1 MRLRALLLFVGTVV
15 FVDTMFFA
23 AVVPL
28 LPRLSDE
35 FELTKTAAGV
45 LGGSYAAGTLALAI
59 PAGIA
64 AARFGVRRIVVLG
77 LSLIVVSAIVFGLA
91 QDAVVLT
98 AARFAQGIGGACTW
112 AGSLAW
118 LVGLAPAERRGELI
132 GAAMGAAIAGV
143 LFGPVIGAAAV
154 AIGRGAVFC
163 GVAVLALALIAVTM
177 RLPRPRVAT
186 RVEGF
191 GLARAAGSPGVRLGM
206 LLILVP
212 GLLFGAIDVL
222 VPLGMDELGATAGA
236 IAAVFL
242 IAAGLQALI
251 APLAGRLS
259 DRKGRLAP
267 SRIGLGAGVV
277 GCLLLTLP
285 GSAVALGVIMIVAA
299 PGLGILWAPAMAML
313 SDSAERVG
321 VDQAL
326 AFGVVNLGWGLGH
339 TLGALGGPALADVT
353 SDDVTYFAMSAMC
366 AVVLLGLTVRRPGAP
381 PTQGETAVPS
391 ESAAMNFGAPSS

>member
-1 MRLRALLLFVGTVV
+1 
-15 FVDTMFFA
+15 MFFA

-45 LGGSYAAGTLALAI
+45 LGGSYAAGTLILAI

-64 AARFGVRRIVVLG
+64 AARFGVRRIVILG
-77 LSLIVVSAIVFGLA
+77 LLLIAGSAVVFGLA

-98 AARFAQGIGGACTW
+98 LARFVQGIGGACTW

-118 LVGLAPAERRGELI
+118 LVGVAPSERRGELI
-132 GAAMGAAIAGV
+132 GAAMGAAIGGI
-143 LFGPVIGAAAV
+143 LFGPVLGAAAV
-154 AIGRGAVFC
+154 GVGRGPVFAS
-163 GVAVLALALIAVTM
+163 VAGGALILIAISM
-177 RLPRPRVAT
+177 RLPRPSAAIR
-186 RVEGF
+186 RSGF
-191 GLARAAGSPGVRLGM
+191 GIGRVAGSPGVRLGM

-242 IAAGLQALI
+242 IAAGLEALI
-251 APLAGRLS
+251 APFAGRLS

-267 SRIGLGAGVV
+267 SRMGLAVGVAGS
-277 GCLLLTLP
+277 LALTLP
-285 GSAVALGVIMIVAA
+285 SSATALGIVAILA
-299 PGLGILWAPAMAML
+299 TPGLGILWAPAMAML
-313 SDSAERVG
+313 SESAERVG

-339 TLGALGGPALADVT
+339 TLGSWGGPALADVS
-353 SDDVTYFAMSAMC
+353 SDDVTYFAMAALC
-366 AVVLLGLTVRRPGAP
+366 AAVLLALTARPPRGTRANRTSAPGAR
-381 PTQGETAVPS
+381 
-391 ESAAMNFGAPSS
+391 